1 MATNDDVLKLRRM
14 TGEVGSPTYTDGDMM
29 EFLTL
34 AGDDINLAASG
45 VWREKASAYADLV
58 NMSEAGSSRSNSDL
72 FKHAKEQEES
82 FAAAS
87 SGGSG
92 SSGGSDGWSTTRA
105 IVRP

>member
-1 MATNDDVLKLRRM
+1 MATNDDYLRLRRM
-14 TGEVGSPTYTDGDMM
+14 TGEVGSKTYTETDLD

-34 AGDDINLAASG
+34 AGDDINLAASAI
-45 VWREKASAYADLV
+45 WREKASRYADMV

-72 FKHAKEQEES
+72 FAHAKQQEES

-87 SGGSG
+87 SGGTG
-92 SSGGSDGWSTTRA
+92 ASGGGWSTTRR